1 MPVCQ
6 ICAIFSST
14 HSSCHADL
22 STFCPVKSNEV
33 RLLASLNFNISF
45 NDVHTPPSATMNKLV
60 PPTTIERYFSLH
72 YGVNLARQIAS
83 ATGAVQSSQE
93 RNAYGEDTCVARHHN
108 GVCVICVSPQHP
120 IVRLGKKV
128 SQVDYR
134 VEMRE
139 VKGKRK
145 RGGIVV
151 EERTKLCT
159 LTCET
164 GDVYSVQCAVKGTI
178 LEYNTALQER
188 PNLISIKPLTNG
200 YLGVVLPWPS
210 KIKTAVNGLMGAEEY
225 AKVCSSSE
233 IS

>member
-1 MPVCQ
+1 MKFECLRRPSRAQIQHLCPLHIVPV
-6 ICAIFSST
+6 
-14 HSSCHADL
+14 HA
-22 STFCPVKSNEV
+22 
-33 RLLASLNFNISF
+33 
-45 NDVHTPPSATMNKLV
+45 PPLITMRKLV

-72 YGVNLARQIAS
+72 YGINLARQIAN
-83 ATGAVQSSQE
+83 ATGAARSSSE
-93 RNAYGEDTCVARHHN
+93 SNAFGEDTCIARHHN
-108 GVCVICVSPQHP
+108 GICVVCVSPQHP

-159 LTCET
+159 LTCDT

-178 LEYNTALQER
+178 LEYNIALQEN
-188 PNLISIKPLTNG
+188 PNLVANKPLTNG

-210 KIKTAVNGLMGAEEY
+210 KIKTAVNELVRAEEY
-225 AKVCSSSE
+225 AE
-233 IS
+233 ICLSGGIS